1 MTVDKLLEQGAPP
14 VVAILR
20 GLTPQDAPAIG
31 KALIDAG
38 IRLIE
43 VPLNSPD
50 PFVSIAALQELYGD
64 EALIGAGTVLDTEAA
79 NQLAATRAKLMVTP
93 NTNPALIAQS
103 VGLGLEVMPGFMT
116 PSEAFAAVAA
126 GARRLKLFPASVPG
140 AGLIRA
146 LNEVLP
152 NGTTIW
158 AVGGVSAANIG
169 DWLASGAEGVA
180 LGTSL
185 YRPGDQAEVVGK
197 RAAEVVAAWRA
208 VKAG

>member
-1 MTVDKLLEQGAPP
+1 MTVDSLLEQGAPP
-14 VVAILR
+14 IVAILR
-20 GLTPQDAPAIG
+20 GVTVGEAPAIG
-31 KALIDAG
+31 KTLIEAG

-50 PFVSIAALQELYGD
+50 PFASIAAMQDLFGKD
-64 EALIGAGTVLDTEAA
+64 ALIGAGTVLDTASA
-79 NQLAATRAKLMVTP
+79 DRLAETGARLMVTP
-93 NTNPALIAQS
+93 NTNAPVIAHA

-146 LNEVLP
+146 LREVLP

-158 AVGGVSAANIG
+158 AVGGVSAANIA

-185 YRPGDQAEVVGK
+185 YRPGDQPDVVGK

-208 VKAG
+208 SQSG